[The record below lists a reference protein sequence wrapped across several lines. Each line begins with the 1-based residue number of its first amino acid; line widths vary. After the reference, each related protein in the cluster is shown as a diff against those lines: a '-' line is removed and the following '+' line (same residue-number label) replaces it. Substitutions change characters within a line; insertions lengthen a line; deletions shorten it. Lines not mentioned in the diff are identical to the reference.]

1 MKKAKVL
8 LVALCAVLLVAASVA
23 GTLAY
28 LTSQETVVNTFT
40 VGKVDIDLNETKV
53 TPDGVPVP
61 GADRVQENTYH
72 LIPGMT
78 YTKDPR
84 ITVRSDSEESY
95 VRMLLTVDHLQELDA
110 AFAPSGADLASIF
123 VRENDTGN
131 WEYVATVR
139 DETANTVTYEFRY
152 KQTVKPVEGE
162 DLVLEPLFDSLV
174 VPTFLSGEDM
184 VAMNEMKI
192 TVVGHAIQAAG
203 FANTDAAWAAFDDQ
217 MNG

>member
-1 MKKAKVL
+1 MKKSKIL

-23 GTLAY
+23 GTLSY
-28 LTSQETVVNTFT
+28 LTSQDAVVNTFT
-40 VGKVDIDLNETKV
+40 MGKVEIKLDETKV
-53 TPDGVPVP
+53 TTDGVPVQ
-61 GADRVQENTYH
+61 GADRVKENTYH

-84 ITVRSDSEESY
+84 LTVKSGSEESY

-110 AFAPSGADLASIF
+110 AFAPNVADLTAIF

-152 KQTVKPVEGE
+152 KTTVKPAADA
-162 DLVLEPLFDSLV
+162 DLPLEPLFDKLQ
-174 VPTFLSGEDM
+174 VPTSFTGGDM
-184 VAMNEMKI
+184 NAIQNMKI
-192 TVVGHAIQAAG
+192 TVEGHAIQAAG
-203 FANTDAAWAAFDDQ
+203 FANADAAWAAFTAQ
-217 MNG
+217 VSG